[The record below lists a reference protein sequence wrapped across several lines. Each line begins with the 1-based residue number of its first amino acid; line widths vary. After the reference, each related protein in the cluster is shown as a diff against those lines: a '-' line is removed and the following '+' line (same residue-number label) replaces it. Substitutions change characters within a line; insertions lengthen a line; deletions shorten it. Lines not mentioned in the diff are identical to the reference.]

1 VSWEVSYTASAAKAI
16 RKLDAATRRQVRAAV
31 ERLVEDPDRG
41 KPLQLTLKGL
51 RSWRTG
57 DWRIV
62 YRATR
67 ERLEILVI
75 AVGHRREVYDS
86 LRERLRKPRS

>member
-1 VSWEVSYTASAAKAI
+1 MSWTISYTRSAAKAI
-16 RKLDAATRRQVRAAV
+16 RGLDPQVRSKVRVAI
-31 ERLVEDPDRG
+31 EKLVEDPTRG
-41 KPLQLTLKGL
+41 KPLQLTLRGL

-67 ERLEILVI
+67 EHLEILVI
-75 AVGHRREVYDS
+75 AVGHRRDVYAR
-86 LRERLRKPRS
+86 LREKLE